1 MYGLTSGYVLLPDGL
16 IIRWSYYQVVLLS
29 ELRCDLKACWIMQE
43 TVNNCQ
49 DSKTKNAFQGT

>member
-29 ELRCDLKACWIMQE
+29 GGLIIRTWL
-43 TVNNCQ
+43 
-49 DSKTKNAFQGT
+49 